1 VRIDHEAEQFPY
13 EQLAHLLRERVH
25 DGTYRVGRAIPSL
38 RRLEQETGLST
49 KTIRRA
55 IAVLQEEGL
64 VHVRPGW
71 GTFVV
76 KRE

>member
-1 VRIDHEAEQFPY
+1 VRIDHEGELFPY
-13 EQLAHLLRERVH
+13 EQLAALLRQRIH
-25 DGTYRVGRAIPSL
+25 DGTYPPGRAIPSL
-38 RRLEQETGLST
+38 ERIHQETGLSV

-55 IAVLQEEGL
+55 IAILADEGL

-76 KRE
+76 RR